1 MPISG
6 PEILLYEKKDG
17 IVVITLNRPERLNA
31 LSHELQGR
39 LEDAWARFAEDKDA
53 KVAILTGAGEKAF
66 CTGMDLKDQ
75 AERAEAAGTGAVNL
89 RWGSLNVY
97 KPIIA
102 AINGLAYGGGWKM
115 AQDCDIRIA
124 AEHAEFST
132 PEVKWGRGAPWAI
145 PLLWMIPF
153 GIALEL
159 LLTGEKI
166 DAQRAREIC
175 FVNKVVPK
183 ERLMPEAIRMAKII
197 CENAPLSVQAVKEMY
212 YKARDTG
219 YTAGLNMA
227 TYLWDK
233 VYNSEDAIEGPKAFR
248 EKRKPEWQGK

>member
-6 PEILLYEKKDG
+6 PEIILYEKKDG

-31 LSHELQGR
+31 LSHELEGR
-39 LEDAWARFAEDKDA
+39 LEEAWARFAEDDDA

-66 CTGMDLKDQ
+66 CAGMDLKDQ
-75 AERAEAAGTGAVNL
+75 AERAEAAGTGAVNI
-89 RWGSLNVY
+89 RWGGLNIY

-102 AINGLAYGGGWKM
+102 AINGLAMGGGWKM

-124 AEHAEFST
+124 AEHAEFAA

-153 GIALEL
+153 GTILEL

-166 DAQRAREIC
+166 SAQRAYEIG
-175 FVNKVVPK
+175 FVNKVVSK
-183 ERLMPEAIRMAKII
+183 EQVMPEAMKMAQII
-197 CENAPLSVQAVKEMY
+197 CENAPLSLRAVKEMC

-227 TYLWDK
+227 TYLWDR
-233 VYNSEDAIEGPKAFR
+233 VYHSEDAIEGPRAFR
-248 EKRKPEWQGK
+248 EKRKPDWKSR